1 MRHRV
6 VVDTNV
12 LVYATFEDSEH
23 HKEAYAVLQENEIVV
38 PRIVLYEYLWVLARL
53 TGNPSLLELK
63 MKELSDYEL
72 ICEDYETV
80 RRGVGRMLEE
90 GASLEMLNDYI
101 VFSVAL
107 REGALATYDK
117 KLRKLASRSGLHII
131 P

>member
-38 PRIVLYEYLWVLARL
+38 PRIVLYEYLWVLVRL
-53 TGNPSLLELK
+53 TGNPSFLELK
-63 MKELSDYEL
+63 MKELSDFEL

-80 RRGVGRMLEE
+80 RRGISRMLEE
-90 GASLEMLNDYI
+90 GASLETLNDYI

-117 KLRKLASRSGLHII
+117 KLRKLASRSGLYII

>member
-23 HKEAYAVLQENEIVV
+23 HKEAYAILQENEIVV

-53 TGNPSLLELK
+53 TDNPSLLVIK

-80 RRGVGRMLEE
+80 WRGVGRMLEE

-107 REGALATYDK
+107 REGALATFDK
-117 KLRKLASRSGLHII
+117 KLRKLASRSGLYII

>member
-38 PRIVLYEYLWVLARL
+38 PCIVLYEYLWVLVRL
-53 TGNPSLLELK
+53 TGNPSFLELK
-63 MKELSDYEL
+63 MKELSDFEL

-80 RRGVGRMLEE
+80 RRGIGRMLEE
-90 GASLEMLNDYI
+90 GASLETLNDYI

-117 KLRKLASRSGLHII
+117 KLRKLASRSGLYII